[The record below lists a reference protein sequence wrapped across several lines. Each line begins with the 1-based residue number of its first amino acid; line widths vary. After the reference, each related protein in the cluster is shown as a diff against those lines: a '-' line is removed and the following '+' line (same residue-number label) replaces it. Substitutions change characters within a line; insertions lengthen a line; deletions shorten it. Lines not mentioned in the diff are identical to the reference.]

1 MSREIIDRAFKLA
14 TEAQDLESKCEY
26 GCAASRYMESVRL
39 FLGAIP
45 KMNDEKS
52 SKLIRGRVKII
63 LDRAEK
69 CKRLDI
75 PKAPKEDEEEEEG
88 NIDESTF
95 EARLKKLK
103 KRESLDEPT
112 EASIM
117 ERFDRYRGVDPKK
130 AQAQREAEAIQRRRW
145 LAGLGGPPKKL
156 TEEEQRAKLLG
167 RIHDEV
173 RLSKKE
179 NKDIV
184 EDGDVDVDPMIDLDS
199 DSMHLD
205 LSDDEN
211 NSMNSKPKY
220 HDDEQNKLSTDARD
234 LISQARTEISRD
246 KEKKKGEEKELENEE
261 LDLSTFHDSHE
272 EDSRGSKK
280 KTHDTLLAL
289 FEKKIITKEQ

>member
-52 SKLIRGRVKII
+52 CKLIRGRVKII

-179 NKDIV
+179 KKDIV

-246 KEKKKGEEKELENEE
+246 KEKKKGEEKE
-261 LDLSTFHDSHE
+261 SQ
-272 EDSRGSKK
+272 G
-280 KTHDTLLAL
+280 
-289 FEKKIITKEQ
+289 Q